1 MNDYVDIKTKLQLGK
16 ISDIRYVQENDID
29 DIEKIKIDNNLPKAE
44 RIMKFLSEVKNP
56 YIFSVD
62 GKKVKFEFSNSDVNI
77 SQCIENIFLNR
88 KNF

>member
-1 MNDYVDIKTKLQLGK
+1 MNDYVNIKTKLQLGK